1 MDEGFRELYVTGG
14 EPFVHPDMVAMAEY
28 ASERLETVV
37 LTNAMLFTGRRKEEL
52 ARLAG
57 RPRLTLQSSVDGAR
71 AETHDLWRGAGS
83 WERAMEG
90 IGYARELGLPLRVA
104 MTETP
109 DNRGEVEE
117 LGRMLAGMGVEGDDF
132 AVRPLV
138 QRGFAEDL
146 EGGMAVSESVM
157 VPELTV
163 TADGVH
169 WHPVGG
175 DTESSPD
182 FLLARGD
189 VSLAEAKRL
198 VVERFLVLRLEDG
211 TLPAAFRCAV

>member
-1 MDEGFRELYVTGG
+1 MEEGFRELYVTGG

-28 ASERLETVV
+28 ASDRLETVV
-37 LTNAMLFTGRRKEEL
+37 LTNAMLFTGRRREEL

-57 RPRLTLQSSVDGAR
+57 RPRLTLQSSIDGAC

-83 WERAMEG
+83 WERAMDG

-117 LGRMLAGMGVEGDDF
+117 LGRVLAGMGIEGDDF

-138 QRGFAEDL
+138 QRGFAEDWR
-146 EGGMAVSESVM
+146 A
-157 VPELTV
+157 
-163 TADGVH
+163 
-169 WHPVGG
+169 W
-175 DTESSPD
+175 
-182 FLLARGD
+182 
-189 VSLAEAKRL
+189 
-198 VVERFLVLRLEDG
+198 
-211 TLPAAFRCAV
+211 RCRRA